1 MELIVFQDKISR
13 HLSTLLIFSFTDIC
27 SLVNLFI
34 HSSVFIEY
42 LSPSWGF
49 PRHLSG
55 KESACQSRRCGF
67 DPWVRKIPWRR
78 KWQPTP
84 VLVPG
89 KPHAQRSLVGYSPW
103 DHKRAR
109 HNWVTKQYL
118 LPFQQSSRQPGIQK

>member
-1 MELIVFQDKISR
+1 MELIVFPDKISS
-13 HLSTLLIFSFTDIC
+13 HLLTLLIFSFTDIC

-34 HSSVFIEY
+34 HSSVFIES

-49 PRHLSG
+49 PRCLSG

-67 DPWVRKIPWRR
+67 DPWVGKIPWRR

-89 KPHAQRSLVGYSPW
+89 KPHAQRSLVGYSPR
-103 DHKRAR
+103 DHERAR
-109 HNWVTKQYL
+109 HNRVTKQHL
-118 LPFQQSSRQPGIQK
+118 LPFQQSSRQPGIEK

>member
-1 MELIVFQDKISR
+1 MELIVFQDKISS

-49 PRHLSG
+49 PRRLSG

-118 LPFQQSSRQPGIQK
+118 LPFQQSSRQPGIHK

>member
-1 MELIVFQDKISR
+1 MELIVFQDKISS

-118 LPFQQSSRQPGIQK
+118 LPFQQSSRQPGIHK